1 MLACEIAGRAVQN
14 RDDLVRRKGDRVR
27 ETWLAVIELDEIER
41 RIVEDD
47 AAEHVAVGEKA
58 KIILGEGSDPIA
70 IVDVE
75 ICERSLETGHRRWRN
90 IEAGSPG
97 SCLLRLDVR
106 CITKQRRS
114 EEHTSELQSLM
125 RNSYAVFCLK
135 GTATTEY
142 YPDCHTLSLNDV
154 LPISS
159 SSGGMSRT
167 TPPNTSRLVRKR
179 R

>member
-1 MLACEIAGRAVQN
+1 MLSCEIAGLSFQN
-14 RDDLVRRKGDRVR
+14 RDDLVRRNGDRVR

-70 IVDVE
+70 IVD
-75 ICERSLETGHRRWRN
+75 
-90 IEAGSPG
+90 
-97 SCLLRLDVR
+97 
-106 CITKQRRS
+106 RS

-125 RNSYAVFCLK
+125 RISYAVFCLK
-135 GTATTEY
+135 KKK
-142 YPDCHTLSLNDV
+142 C
-154 LPISS
+154 I
-159 SSGGMSRT
+159 R
-167 TPPNTSRLVRKR
+167 NTVHNR

>member
-1 MLACEIAGRAVQN
+1 MI
-14 RDDLVRRKGDRVR
+14 RRPPRSTRTDTLFPYTTLFRS
-27 ETWLAVIELDEIER
+27 VIELDEIER

-106 CITKQRRS
+106 CITKQRQDVRAS
-114 EEHTSELQSLM
+114 GRRCRI
-125 RNSYAVFCLK
+125 RNREDRKS
-135 GTATTEY
+135 TR
-142 YPDCHTLSLNDV
+142 LN
-154 LPISS
+154 SS
-159 SSGGMSRT
+159 HECAYRMPSSA
-167 TPPNTSRLVRKR
+167 
-179 R
+179 

>member
-106 CITKQRRS
+106 CITKQRQDVRAYGRRCRIRNRARRVKRQRRARS
-114 EEHTSELQSLM
+114 AEP
-125 RNSYAVFCLK
+125 RVGK
-135 GTATTEY
+135 GVGRSSRSVCCTY
-142 YPDCHTLSLNDV
+142 HYNNKYK
-154 LPISS
+154 SS
-159 SSGGMSRT
+159 SQ
-167 TPPNTSRLVRKR
+167 LKQ
-179 R
+179 

>member
-1 MLACEIAGRAVQN
+1 MLACEIAGLSVQN
-14 RDDLVRRKGDRVR
+14 RDDLVRRNGDRVR

-97 SCLLRLDVR
+97 KIGRAHVCNPVTNSNLVCRLLLEKKKNQ
-106 CITKQRRS
+106 TQYSK
-114 EEHTSELQSLM
+114 TQSL
-125 RNSYAVFCLK
+125 
-135 GTATTEY
+135 
-142 YPDCHTLSLNDV
+142 
-154 LPISS
+154 
-159 SSGGMSRT
+159 
-167 TPPNTSRLVRKR
+167 
-179 R
+179 